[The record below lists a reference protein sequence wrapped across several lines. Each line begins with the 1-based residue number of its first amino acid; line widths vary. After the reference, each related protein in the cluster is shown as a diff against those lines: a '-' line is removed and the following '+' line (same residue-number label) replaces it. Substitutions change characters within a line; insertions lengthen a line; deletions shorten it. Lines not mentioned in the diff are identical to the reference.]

1 MRASGARDA
10 RLAGTRGPPFCAHD
24 ARAHRLHDLAD
35 IMSWLPRS
43 TRHSPA
49 LLALLGA
56 ALLAACAAT
65 PAGTQTSATPAAARP
80 QPATSATPVA
90 SASAPAASGK
100 VVCDLVCESPQVVA
114 KPADPPDYTAKAT
127 RDASNVIAAMQP
139 DLLACYKKRIAANP
153 QAQGFLVVDV
163 IVGEDGKVRSA
174 EAIGG
179 GNLGDATLDCIVNR
193 IKKGEFG
200 PHHGGGTMQLR
211 VPFSLRRAL
220 ADEGT

>member
-1 MRASGARDA
+1 
-10 RLAGTRGPPFCAHD
+10 
-24 ARAHRLHDLAD
+24 
-35 IMSWLPRS
+35 MSSLPRGS
-43 TRHSPA
+43 TRVSPA
-49 LLALLGA
+49 LLALLGTV
-56 ALLAACAAT
+56 LLAACAAT
-65 PAGTQTSATPAAARP
+65 PAGTQTSATPAAASAAARP
-80 QPATSATPVA
+80 QPATSASPVA

-127 RDASNVIAAMQP
+127 RDASNVMAAMQP

-193 IKKGEFG
+193 IKGEFG